1 MLPAMSPSASLA
13 VPATRTLAQAQP
25 TLMEYVLFQDVLG
38 IEPSPLVRLIYSV
51 TIIGVVFIS
60 AAMLI
65 AMFSIWWERKVAGHM
80 QSRLGPNRVGPIGL
94 LQSLADGIKLILKE
108 DLVPKDADPAEW
120 VKTYGPLLGAR
131 PKTLEEETPAAAE
144 QLQMPEEDAAV
155 RAEREA
161 RADMEGASTDG
172 STSVYSTDVLER
184 MNKIDSE
191 EALMKFFNSN
201 GAV

>member
-25 TLMEYVLFQDVLG
+25 TLMEYVLFQDILG

-94 LQSLADGIKLILKE
+94 LQSLADGIKLLTKE
-108 DLVPKDADPAEW
+108 DLVPPFGDRLLFRLAPYLVFAPAFAA
-120 VKTYGPLLGAR
+120 LLALSFSLDITFE
-131 PKTLEEETPAAAE
+131 PNL
-144 QLQMPEEDAAV
+144 
-155 RAEREA
+155 
-161 RADMEGASTDG
+161 
-172 STSVYSTDVLER
+172 
-184 MNKIDSE
+184 ID
-191 EALMKFFNSN
+191 
-201 GAV
+201 